1 MLYVIDDEM
10 LDIWSS
16 TLEGWQA
23 KSINGLV
30 GLELE
35 RIMDIAHNYPVK
47 SDELNRFAE
56 QIERWWVICPRQNLE
71 GECEGRGY
79 HCRHI
84 HGKPRD

>member
-35 RIMDIAHNYPVK
+35 RIMDIATNYNIK
-47 SDELNRFAE
+47 SDELARFAE
-56 QIERWWVICPRQNLE
+56 QSERWWVICPRQNEE
-71 GECEGRGY
+71 GECQGRGY
-79 HCRHI
+79 HCRHL